1 MVSFLGSIAL
11 LIIGYY
17 TYGKFVEKTFGIN
30 DEIQTPAITME
41 DGVDYVPMKWRK
53 IFLIQFLNI
62 AGLGPIFG
70 AIQGA
75 LFGPAAFLWIV
86 FGCIFAGGV
95 HDFLSGY
102 LSMKNKGDSASE
114 LVGRYLGNSTK
125 TVMRVFTVVLLVLVG
140 TVFMTG
146 PAALLTTLT
155 SLDAK
160 VWVAIIVIY
169 YIAATVLPVDT
180 VIGKIYP
187 LFGAALLIMAVG
199 VAGGLIFQGY
209 HIPDITLQNLHP
221 EGQPLFP
228 FLFITIACGA
238 ISGFHATQSPMMARC
253 VEKESET
260 RRVFYG
266 SMVAEGIIALIWA
279 AAAMA
284 FFGGVPQLDVILSAG
299 GPATVVNTISNTLMG
314 PIGGFLAVLGV
325 VVCPITSGDTAFR
338 SARLT
343 IADAMKIDQSSI
355 KNRFMI
361 SIPLFIVGVALT
373 FIDFNIIWRY
383 FSWANQTLA
392 MIMLWTGSA
401 YLAKENK
408 NHFISTVPAIFM
420 TAVTVSYIMQAPEGF
435 RLHAGISNI
444 IGVLVAILFTILF
457 SMKVKKLKEESHQ
470 LS

>member
-75 LFGPAAFLWIV
+75 LFGPSAFLWIV

-187 LFGAALLIMAVG
+187 LFGAALLIMALG

-221 EGQPLFP
+221 KGQPLFP

-253 VEKESET
+253 VEKESEA

-338 SARLT
+338 SARMA
-343 IADAMKIDQSSI
+343 IADALQYKQGPF
-355 KNRFMI
+355 KNRFI
-361 SIPLFIVGVALT
+361 IAIPLFIIGIGLC
-373 FIDFNIIWRY
+373 FIDFQIIWRY
-383 FSWANQTLA
+383 FAWSNQTLA
-392 MIMLWTGSA
+392 TIALWA
-401 YLAKENK
+401 AAKYLATENK
-408 NHFISTVPAIFM
+408 NYWIAAIPGTFM
-420 TAVTVSYIMQAPEGF
+420 TVVVTSYIIIAKEGL
-435 RLHAGISNI
+435 RMGMSVGIPVGLI
-444 IGVLVAILFTILF
+444 VALCSLGLFLK
-457 SMKVKKLKEESHQ
+457 SLKKKSQ
-470 LS
+470 VA

>member
-41 DGVDYVPMKWRK
+41 DGVDYVPMKWKK

-160 VWVAIIVIY
+160 IWVAIIVIY

-209 HIPDITLQNLHP
+209 HIPNVTLQNLHP

-253 VEKESET
+253 VEKESEA

-279 AAAMA
+279 AAAMT

-299 GPATVVNTISNTLMG
+299 GPATVVNTISNSLMG
-314 PIGGFLAVLGV
+314 PIGGLLAVLGV

-343 IADAMKIDQSSI
+343 IADAMKIEQSSI

-361 SIPLFIVGVALT
+361 SIPLFIVGIALT

-401 YLAKENK
+401 YLVKENK

-420 TAVTVSYIMQAPEGF
+420 TAVTFSYIMQAPEGF

-457 SMKVKKLKEESHQ
+457 TIKAKKLKKESHQ

>member
-1 MVSFLGSIAL
+1 MISFLGSIVL
-11 LIIGYY
+11 LIVGYY
-17 TYGKFVEKTFGIN
+17 TYGKFVEKTFGIDDN
-30 DEIQTPAITME
+30 IETPATTLE
-41 DGVDYVPMKWRK
+41 DGVDYIPMKWKK

-86 FGCIFAGGV
+86 FGTIFAGGV

-114 LVGRYLGNSTK
+114 LVGKYLGNSTK
-125 TVMRVFTVVLLVLVG
+125 NLMRVFTVVLLILVG

-146 PAALLTTLT
+146 PAALLANQT
-155 SLDAK
+155 SINTQI
-160 VWVAIIVIY
+160 WVAIIVVY
-169 YIAATVLPVDT
+169 YLLATVLPVDK

-187 LFGAALLIMAVG
+187 LFGAALLIMALG
-199 VAGGLIFQGY
+199 VAGGLIFKGY
-209 HIPDITLQNLHP
+209 HIPNIVLNNFHP
-221 EGQPLFP
+221 KGQPLFP

-253 VEKESET
+253 VEKESEA

-279 AAAMA
+279 AAAMT
-284 FFGGVPQLDVILSAG
+284 FFGGVPQLDVILAKG
-299 GPATVVNTISNTLMG
+299 GPSTVVNVISNSLMG
-314 PIGGFLAVLGV
+314 PIGGGLALLGV
-325 VVCPITSGDTAFR
+325 VACPITSGDTAFR

-343 IADAMKIDQSSI
+343 IADAMKIEQGSI
-355 KNRFMI
+355 KNRFLI
-361 SIPLFIVGVALT
+361 SIPLFVIGIALT
-373 FIDFNIIWRY
+373 FIDFNKIWRY

-401 YLAKENK
+401 YLAKHNK
-408 NHFISTVPAIFM
+408 NHFITTIPAIFM
-420 TAVTVSYIMQAPEGF
+420 TVVTFSYIMQAPEGF
-435 RLHAGISNI
+435 KLHAGISNI
-444 IGVLVAILFTILF
+444 IGVIIAIVFTALFYNKT
-457 SMKVKKLKEESHQ
+457 KKLKSENN
-470 LS
+470 

>member
-41 DGVDYVPMKWRK
+41 DGVDYVPMKWKK

-160 VWVAIIVIY
+160 VWVVIIVIY

-187 LFGAALLIMAVG
+187 LFGAALLIMALG

-209 HIPDITLQNLHP
+209 HIPNVNLHNLHP

-253 VEKESET
+253 VEKESEA

-279 AAAMA
+279 AAAMT

-299 GPATVVNTISNTLMG
+299 GPATVVNTISNSLMG
-314 PIGGFLAVLGV
+314 PIGGLLAVLGV

-343 IADAMKIDQSSI
+343 IADAMKIEQSSI

-361 SIPLFIVGVALT
+361 SIP
-373 FIDFNIIWRY
+373 
-383 FSWANQTLA
+383 
-392 MIMLWTGSA
+392 
-401 YLAKENK
+401 
-408 NHFISTVPAIFM
+408 
-420 TAVTVSYIMQAPEGF
+420 
-435 RLHAGISNI
+435 
-444 IGVLVAILFTILF
+444 
-457 SMKVKKLKEESHQ
+457 
-470 LS
+470 

>member
-1 MVSFLGSIAL
+1 MISFLGSIAL

-30 DEIQTPAITME
+30 DEIQTPAVTME

-457 SMKVKKLKEESHQ
+457 TMKVKKLKEESHQ